1 MQWQISGA
9 LMPKSLAE
17 IDLTRMLEQFAS
29 ELVYNTEHKVGV
41 GYLVRID
48 EMVAVINTLIASG
61 QREALTRLYDKIYK
75 DIYKTGQEDVWKC
88 LLQIESRLK
97 ELEGK

>member
-48 EMVAVINTLIASG
+48 EMVAVINTLIASA
-61 QREALTRLYDKIYK
+61 RIDELD
-75 DIYKTGQEDVWKC
+75 
-88 LLQIESRLK
+88 LLSATFVDTPEEEWINPYIQDRLK
-97 ELEGK
+97 ELDGR